1 MTRQNLQWLF
11 AALMISL
18 VSYRSMS
25 RNPQARQV
33 EDVLDKIQEYYVEN
47 PEDEQLGM
55 AAISG
60 LLKELDDPNS
70 SYIRSSKSA
79 DFQNRLDGVFG
90 GIGIEPWLDPN
101 KERLVVQF
109 PLPNSPAAKAGIRS
123 GDEIVKIDG
132 EEVKTLKFQGAIQ
145 KIRGKPGSEL
155 TLSIKRSGLKEPLD
169 LEPFKRELITET
181 SVVGYERNNTGDWS
195 YRLRD
200 DPRIAYVRL
209 TQFGKHTSEELRDV
223 LTKLKTE
230 EFSALILDLRGNPG
244 GYLQNATEISNFFLE
259 SGEIVRIEG
268 RNPEVAKSFRAQPS
282 EHLVSEPLVVLID
295 RDSASASEIVAAALM
310 DQNRATIIGERSFGK
325 GTVQHVLHLPPRGD
339 DQEREPILKLTV
351 AYYYRPNGHNIH
363 RRKSASENDEWGVT
377 PLAEFRQQLMD
388 EELER
393 MAEWQQTRERRGL
406 KLPDPTA
413 KDEVKEPV
421 PPASILS
428 EPTPD
433 AHLRRA
439 LEHLRSKLPKVQALA
454 V

>member
-1 MTRQNLQWLF
+1 MTRQNLQWLL
-11 AALMISL
+11 AALLISFI
-18 VSYRSMS
+18 SYRSMS

-33 EDVLDKIQEYYVEN
+33 EDVLEKIQDYYVEDTQ
-47 PEDEQLGM
+47 DEQLGM
-55 AAISG
+55 AAITG
-60 LLKELDDPNS
+60 LLQELDDPNS

-155 TLSIKRSGLKEPLD
+155 TLSIKRPGQKEPLD

-181 SVVGYERNNTGDWS
+181 SVVGYERDSSGVWK
-195 YRLRD
+195 YRLRE
-200 DPRIAYVRL
+200 DPRIAYLRL
-209 TQFGKHTSEELRDV
+209 TQFGKHTTEELRDV
-223 LTKLKTE
+223 LTRLKAE
-230 EFSALILDLRGNPG
+230 GFSALTFDLRGNPG
-244 GYLQNATEISNFFLE
+244 GYLQNATEIGNFFLE
-259 SGEIVRIEG
+259 AGEIVRIEG
-268 RNPEVAKSFRAQPS
+268 RNPEVAKSFRAQPG
-282 EHLVSEPLVVLID
+282 EYLVSEPMVVLID

-310 DQNRATIIGERSFGK
+310 DHERATIIGERSFGK

-363 RRKSASENDEWGVT
+363 RRKNASENDEWGVT
-377 PLAEFRQQLMD
+377 PLAEFRQQLTD
-388 EELER
+388 EELEQ

-406 KLPDPTA
+406 KLPDPTTVD
-413 KDEVKEPV
+413 KVNEIE
-421 PPASILS
+421 PPASLLS
-428 EPTPD
+428 QPTPD
-433 AHLRRA
+433 PHLRRA
-439 LEHLRSKLPKVQALA
+439 LEHLRSQLPQMPSLA
-454 V
+454 G

>member
-1 MTRQNLQWLF
+1 MTRQNLLWLL
-11 AALMISL
+11 AALVISL
-18 VSYRSMS
+18 ASYRSIS

-33 EDVLDKIQEYYVEN
+33 EDVLEKIQDYYVEN

-55 AAISG
+55 AAITG
-60 LLKELDDPNS
+60 LLHELDDPNS

-109 PLPNSPAAKAGIRS
+109 PLPNSPAAKAGIRG

-132 EEVKTLKFQGAIQ
+132 EEVATLRFQGAIQ
-145 KIRGKPGSEL
+145 KIRGLPGSEL
-155 TLSIKRSGLKEPLD
+155 QLTIKRPGQEKPLD
-169 LEPFKRELITET
+169 LAPFKRELITET
-181 SVVGYERNNTGDWS
+181 SVVGYERNNLGAWS

-209 TQFGKHTSEELRDV
+209 TQFGKHTTEELRDV
-223 LTKLKTE
+223 LTKLKAE
-230 EFSALILDLRGNPG
+230 GFSALILDLRGNPG
-244 GYLQNATEISNFFLE
+244 GYLQNATEISNLFLE
-259 SGEIVRIEG
+259 SGEIVRMEG
-268 RNPEVAKSFRAQPS
+268 RNPEVAKTFRAQPS
-282 EHLVSEPLVVLID
+282 EHLISEPLVVLID

-310 DQNRATIIGERSFGK
+310 DHQRATIIGERSFGK

-339 DQEREPILKLTV
+339 DLDREPILKLTV

-363 RRKSASENDEWGVT
+363 RRKNASEKDEWGVT
-377 PLAEFRQQLMD
+377 PADEFRHQMTD

-393 MAEWQQTRERRGL
+393 LGKWQQTRERRGL

-413 KDEVKEPV
+413 SDVKDPEP
-421 PPASILS
+421 PESLLS

-433 AHLRRA
+433 AHLQQA
-439 LEHLRSKLPKVQALA
+439 LEHLRVKLPRLPSVAA
-454 V
+454 

>member
-1 MTRQNLQWLF
+1 MTRQNLQWLL
-11 AALMISL
+11 AALIISL
-18 VSYRSMS
+18 ISYRSIT

-33 EDVLDKIQEYYVEN
+33 EDVLEKIQDYYVED
-47 PEDEQLGM
+47 PQDEQLGM
-55 AAISG
+55 AAITG

-132 EEVKTLKFQGAIQ
+132 EEVAKLKFQGAIQ

-155 TLSIKRSGLKEPLD
+155 TLTIKRAGLKEPFELK
-169 LEPFKRELITET
+169 PFERELITET
-181 SVVGYERNNTGDWS
+181 SVIGYERDRSGAWS
-195 YRLRD
+195 YRLRED
-200 DPRIAYVRL
+200 ARIAYVRL
-209 TQFGKHTSEELRDV
+209 TQFGKHTTDELREV
-223 LTKLKTE
+223 LTKLKAE
-230 EFSALILDLRGNPG
+230 GFSALILDLRGNPG

-282 EHLVSEPLVVLID
+282 EQLVTEPMVVLID

-310 DQNRATIIGERSFGK
+310 DQERATIIGERSFGK

-339 DQEREPILKLTV
+339 DQDREPILKLTV

-363 RRKSASENDEWGVT
+363 RRKNASENDEWGVT
-377 PLAEFRQQLMD
+377 PLEEFRQQLTD
-388 EELER
+388 DELEH
-393 MAEWQQTRERRGL
+393 MSEWQQQRERRGL
-406 KLPDPTA
+406 KLPDPAATD
-413 KDEVKEPV
+413 KVQEPEA
-421 PPASILS
+421 PASILS

-439 LEHLRSKLPKVQALA
+439 LEHLRTKLPVVPANA
-454 V
+454 A